1 MYKKQPQYKPHY
13 YLKLIAKKNLESQQ
27 KNCFYLTRCEPG
39 TCGSKCCLYPEEII
53 YLLSAWKKKI
63 WLLVAIVY
71 HTLMFI
77 IKYYTNVFVWLD
89 ILHLIYHM
97 IKNLTHKF
105 FIQLAEKRLNI
116 HTSILTKWSIKPHS
130 RKKVQETSLTTNFKR
145 PIYVQSNWIKISL
158 LLRFIHPNQ
167 TAMKVQTHVKK
178 PARVSDITLFPCNHK
193 HFTTIIS
200 KCLKRK
206 DDI

>member
-1 MYKKQPQYKPHY
+1 MQISIPNIHLSYSICTAVWSPRHLNTLFRIHTINLLLYKKQPQYKPHY
-13 YLKLIAKKNLESQQ
+13 YLKLIAQKNLESQQ

-89 ILHLIYHM
+89 ITPP
-97 IKNLTHKF
+97 NLPWLKTWPISFLFNLQKKDWTY
-105 FIQLAEKRLNI
+105 IPQSLLNDQSN
-116 HTSILTKWSIKPHS
+116 HTAG
-130 RKKVQETSLTTNFKR
+130 RKFKR
-145 PIYVQSNWIKISL
+145 HL
-158 LLRFIHPNQ
+158 
-167 TAMKVQTHVKK
+167 
-178 PARVSDITLFPCNHK
+178 
-193 HFTTIIS
+193 
-200 KCLKRK
+200 
-206 DDI
+206 